1 MDFKKKSI
9 LELRKYSV
17 EKISEYYME
26 LRKYNY
32 ENNIPI
38 NNIEIRKKIH
48 SLLLLIVKLD
58 RILSHEKLYVVNDE
72 RRETQSP
79 IIYACTH
86 IGGNDVQRTFEAIKE
101 HSYLFLGDPKGLYK
115 DAAGLLLYLNGMI
128 LLETNNKLD
137 RKISKERA
145 IELLSKNGN
154 LLIYPEGAWNITPNL
169 PVMKL
174 YKGTAQM
181 ALETNA
187 EIIPLAIAQYEDK
200 FYVSIGSNIVT
211 KDCHLNDSELTEL
224 LRDRMAEQK
233 WNIYESVPMES
244 RKNVNIDI
252 NSYQEQIVKRCG
264 YGFTVQDVLD
274 TMYHDKNIVSE
285 EEVFNFRKK
294 LK

>member
-1 MDFKKKSI
+1 M
-9 LELRKYSV
+9 ELRKYSV
-17 EKISEYYME
+17 EKVSEYYME
-26 LRKYNY
+26 LRKFNY
-32 ENNIPI
+32 ENNVPI

-58 RILSHEKLYVVNDE
+58 RILSHEKLYVINDE
-72 RRETQSP
+72 RKSTQSP
-79 IIYACTH
+79 VIFACTH

-128 LLETNNKLD
+128 ALETNNKLD

-154 LLIYPEGAWNITPNL
+154 ILIYPEGAWNITPNL

-187 EIIPLAIAQYEDK
+187 EIIPLAIAQYDDK

-211 KDCHLNDSELTEL
+211 KECQLDDTQLTEL
-224 LRDRMAEQK
+224 LRDCMAKQK
-233 WNIYESVPMES
+233 WNIYESLPIES
-244 RKNVNIDI
+244 RKNINADID
-252 NSYQEQIVKRCG
+252 SYQEQIVKRCG
-264 YGFTVQDVLD
+264 YDFTVQDVLD

-285 EEVFNFRKK
+285 EEVYGFLKKRK
-294 LK
+294 